1 MSLNNV
7 LALTILLIINLKKVV
22 KKKSKFAVS
31 DLSFFFQR
39 CVSTRTNNTSRDKLG
54 EMIVIN
60 SAHVLTP
67 LKDCTDVKQCKICQV
82 VSLYTIIKQLGI
94 DCMSFNGAPALHIS
108 TLKLFPI
115 PCSCPVFTSI
125 PSYCNLK
132 KEPGECCEKP
142 VCEFSQQ
149 HGSFTGTGSTSG
161 KGAGM

>member
-82 VSLYTIIKQLGI
+82 VSFYTIIKQLGI
-94 DCMSFNGAPALHIS
+94 DYIS
-108 TLKLFPI
+108 VL
-115 PCSCPVFTSI
+115 
-125 PSYCNLK
+125 
-132 KEPGECCEKP
+132 
-142 VCEFSQQ
+142 
-149 HGSFTGTGSTSG
+149 
-161 KGAGM
+161 